1 MFVRMLSLLNQTHE
15 YTGTGLLH
23 ESFWYNDPSVFTR
36 EWFAMANSLFGE
48 ATLSRFQVLSIWL
61 FCATPRHYF

>member
-1 MFVRMLSLLNQTHE
+1 MFVRILSLLYHTHE

-48 ATLSRFQVLSIWL
+48 VIFRVSEKYPEWL
-61 FCATPRHYF
+61 FL

>member
-1 MFVRMLSLLNQTHE
+1 MFVRILSLLNQTHE

-48 ATLSRFQVLSIWL
+48 AIYRVSEKYPEWL
-61 FCATPRHYF
+61 FL